1 MAGDFRSRILPDA
14 VARWGPPGSS
24 GMVTYPVWRGGK
36 RLRLGATG
44 LRRFWR
50 SAHPSQPDPSAG
62 SKNGGLEQRVR
73 EQTEELEELR
83 VALAISRGE
92 MNALATVKAK
102 ELEEVWAHA
111 HKLDAALQRLNTIFW
126 STKYHADGL
135 AVWDKDTTFLSDPAF
150 VAAYRLGMN
159 SGHKIGRESGST
171 DDIHIEWRVH
181 VVCWAAWHATHLE
194 GSFVECGVNTGIYS
208 LAVCQ
213 FIDFNATGKNFFLFD
228 T

>member
-1 MAGDFRSRILPDA
+1 MAGDFRSRILPDRA

-83 VALAISRGE
+83 IALAISRGE
-92 MNALATVKAK
+92 MNALAK
-102 ELEEVWAHA
+102 
-111 HKLDAALQRLNTIFW
+111 
-126 STKYHADGL
+126 STKY
-135 AVWDKDTTFLSDPAF
+135 TP
-150 VAAYRLGMN
+150 
-159 SGHKIGRESGST
+159 T
-171 DDIHIEWRVH
+171 DSRFG
-181 VVCWAAWHATHLE
+181 T
-194 GSFVECGVNTGIYS
+194 
-208 LAVCQ
+208 
-213 FIDFNATGKNFFLFD
+213 
-228 T
+228 